1 MTPKTVFV
9 TGTLIMAA
17 TVAIGAFGAHGLQ
30 NHTDAKGLATWE
42 TGVKYQA
49 MHGLGL
55 LLLAALYDRVAPTG
69 ALLAYLGM
77 LCGVLI
83 FSGTLYALVLTGIK
97 WLGAITPIGGVLLIA
112 SWVILAFSYK
122 KASM

>member
-1 MTPKTVFV
+1 M
-9 TGTLIMAA
+9 
-17 TVAIGAFGAHGLQ
+17 
-30 NHTDAKGLATWE
+30 
-42 TGVKYQA
+42 KYQA

-55 LLLAALYDRVAPTG
+55 LLLAVLYDRLAPTG
-69 ALLAYLGM
+69 ATLAYLGM

-112 SWVILAFSYK
+112 SWVVLAFSYK
-122 KASM
+122 KAAM